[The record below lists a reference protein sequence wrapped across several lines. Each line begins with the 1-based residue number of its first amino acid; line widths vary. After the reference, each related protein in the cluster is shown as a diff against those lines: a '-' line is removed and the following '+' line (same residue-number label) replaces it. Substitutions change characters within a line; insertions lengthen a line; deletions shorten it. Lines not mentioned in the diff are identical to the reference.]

1 MDWPTLYVKKGGGLT
16 APPEREISMKQI
28 RQDRVK
34 LWYVVSHPFT
44 RPVVTGPLY
53 DRHDAIALACK
64 RTDYKSLITHIS
76 RGESWV
82 GGEVVCSAYR
92 LHVNGW
98 TALAPKKADARLDR
112 PSKYGRVT

>member
-1 MDWPTLYVKKGGGLT
+1 
-16 APPEREISMKQI
+16 MKQI
-28 RQDRVK
+28 RSDREK

-44 RPVVTGPLY
+44 RPIVTGPIH
-53 DRHDAIALACK
+53 DRYDAIALACK
-64 RTDYKSLITHIS
+64 RTDNKSLITHIS

-98 TALAPKKADARLDR
+98 TALAPTV
-112 PSKYGRVT
+112 GRGGGRTTGRTHNRCALWWW

>member
-1 MDWPTLYVKKGGGLT
+1 
-16 APPEREISMKQI
+16 MKQI
-28 RQDRVK
+28 RSDRVK

-44 RPVVTGPLY
+44 RPVVTGPIY
-53 DRHDAIALACK
+53 DRNDAIALACK
-64 RTDYKSLITHIS
+64 RTDHKSLITHIS

-98 TALAPKKADARLDR
+98 TPLAPKTPDGRLKK

>member
-1 MDWPTLYVKKGGGLT
+1 
-16 APPEREISMKQI
+16 MKQI
-28 RQDRVK
+28 RTDREK

-44 RPVVTGPLY
+44 RPVVTGPIH
-53 DRHDAIALACK
+53 DRYDAIALACK
-64 RTDYKSLITHIS
+64 RTDNKSLITHIS

-98 TALAPKKADARLDR
+98 TALAPKKPDARLKK

>member
-1 MDWPTLYVKKGGGLT
+1 MSQKIRIKLKSYDFNLVDKSAEKIVKT
-16 APPEREISMKQI
+16 
-28 RQDRVK
+28 VK
-34 LWYVVSHPFT
+34 T
-44 RPVVTGPLY
+44 TGAVVTGPIH
-53 DRHDAIALACK
+53 DRYDAIALACK
-64 RTDYKSLITHIS
+64 RTDNKSLITHIS

-98 TALAPKKADARLDR
+98 TALAPKKPDARLKK